1 MGIDRHH
8 DDSTKFRYMGQV
20 GAAERQVSGFLDD
33 GSSIGACDWLVV
45 YRLDDGIGAWMNKQ
59 LEVCDFIGGS
69 MTL

>member
-1 MGIDRHH
+1 
-8 DDSTKFRYMGQV
+8 MGQV